1 MIDAFSR
8 FACALAK
15 AIAAGVK
22 FGVNFSRF
30 LPDPPFMMHSMTG
43 YAARSREQLDASLS
57 VELKSVNGRFLDV
70 VFRMPDELRPLEPA
84 FREAISGRVQ
94 RGKVECRVGLAAA
107 PGSEASLSVN
117 RAMLQALASASRAV
131 RDLMADVQPMRVSEV
146 LHWPGVLAEDP
157 SRGEALRTG
166 CLILFRE
173 ALDEF
178 VQSRAREG
186 AQLVQVLQE
195 RVNKMRGIINEV
207 LPRIPEAVAAYQEKL
222 KARLFEAL
230 GNADDER
237 VRQEIALY
245 GVKIDVAEEI
255 NRLSLHLTEVERVLG
270 AENAK
275 GGSAGKRL
283 DFLMQELHREANTLG
298 SKSVSR
304 ELSEAS
310 LELKLLIEQMR
321 EQVQNIE

>member
-1 MIDAFSR
+1 MI
-8 FACALAK
+8 
-15 AIAAGVK
+15 
-22 FGVNFSRF
+22 
-30 LPDPPFMMHSMTG
+30 HSMTG

-84 FREAISGRVQ
+84 FREAISARLQ

-107 PGSEASLSVN
+107 AGREASLSVN

-131 RDLMADVQPMRVSEV
+131 REVMPDVQPMRVSEV

-157 SRGEALRTG
+157 SRGETLRTG
-166 CLILFRE
+166 CLALFRE
-173 ALDEF
+173 TLDEF
-178 VQSRAREG
+178 AQSRAREG
-186 AQLVQVLQE
+186 AQLVRVLLE
-195 RVNKMRGIINEV
+195 RVDSMRTIIDGV

-222 KARLFEAL
+222 RARLLEAL

-245 GVKIDVAEEI
+245 GVKIDVAEEV
-255 NRLSLHLTEVERVLG
+255 NRLALHLTEVERVLG
-270 AENAK
+270 ADTAK

>member
-1 MIDAFSR
+1 MIQ
-8 FACALAK
+8 
-15 AIAAGVK
+15 
-22 FGVNFSRF
+22 
-30 LPDPPFMMHSMTG
+30 SMTG
-43 YAARSREQLDASLS
+43 YAARSREQSDASLS

-84 FREAISGRVQ
+84 FREAISGRVR

-107 PGSEASLSVN
+107 SGSEVSLSVN

-131 RDLMADVQPMRVSEV
+131 REEIPEVQPMRVSEV

-157 SRGEALRTG
+157 SRGETLRAG
-166 CLILFRE
+166 CLALFRE
-173 ALDEF
+173 TLDEF
-178 VQSRAREG
+178 AQSRAREG
-186 AQLVQVLQE
+186 AQLVRVLLE
-195 RVNKMRGIINEV
+195 RVTAMRAIIADV

-245 GVKIDVAEEI
+245 GVKIDVAEEV

-270 AENAK
+270 AENAR
-275 GGSAGKRL
+275 GGSVGKRL